1 MDPITPVIERCEKRL
16 EEVRG
21 ILNVWSTMN
30 SSGEID
36 GQRAKLQRE
45 EMDLVTIIQAL
56 KNNREPMIISDVC
69 EKKIKRIV
77 DSGIRDLVKLEITC
91 PYCGKYYSIDKLNN
105 FPEDR
110 NE

>member
-1 MDPITPVIERCEKRL
+1 MPVIERCEKRL
-16 EEVRG
+16 GEVRA
-21 ILNVWSTMN
+21 ILNVWSTSTMY
-30 SSGEID
+30 SYGEIN
-36 GQRAKLQRE
+36 GQRERLQRE

-77 DSGIRDLVKLEITC
+77 YNGIRDLVKLEITC
-91 PYCGKYYSIDKLNN
+91 PYCGKYYSIDKLSN